1 MGTIRNGDTY
11 VTSVAVLAE
20 HHHPM
25 LDRNELARVE
35 TRPQGPPCSDI
46 IIIVLCDASET

>member
-1 MGTIRNGDTY
+1 MRTIRNGDAD
-11 VTSVAVLAE
+11 VTSVAILAE
-20 HHHPM
+20 QHHPM
-25 LDRNELARVE
+25 RDRNELARFE